1 MCTLCLPYF
10 GLVQS
15 YIMNIVR
22 NYFNAFHAANIVK
35 PSKIDL
41 LHNVCAELHKGLD
54 ITNLTIN
61 PSEADD
67 DTNTEED
74 KMSDNHPLT
83 HTQSY

>member
-1 MCTLCLPYF
+1 MYKLCVPYF
-10 GLVQS
+10 RLVQS

-22 NYFNAFHAANIVK
+22 NDFNAFLAANIVK
-35 PSKIDL
+35 TSKIDL
-41 LHNVCAELHKGLD
+41 FHNICAELHEGFD